1 MKNLN
6 HFEAFKLNKKQM
18 NAIAGGTLYHCVVF
32 YADEYGGT
40 YVRTIESDATLEEVE
55 DAVSEQAPD
64 AIVTCM

>member
-1 MKNLN
+1 
-6 HFEAFKLNKKQM
+6 M

-40 YVRTIESDATLEEVE
+40 YVRTIESDATLKEVE